1 MLLKLQI
8 LAVKLNS
15 FRSKHTVHLENKPG
29 NLYAP
34 ILRSLIEKM
43 RVPMYQRR
51 KLSNFFL

>member
-15 FRSKHTVHLENKPG
+15 FRSKHNVYLENKLG
-29 NLYAP
+29 KLYALF
-34 ILRSLIEKM
+34 LRKLIEKM
-43 RVPMYQRR
+43 RVPMHQRR